1 MDNLFEKGLLGVAG
15 IALAA
20 NAIVSAIPVTPGA
33 SRDIVLAAYNAGATG
48 EKIAFYTPSQAN
60 VPLALVNGLVGAG
73 CVFAALNGVNWGEK
87 DGKSNKPQRH
97 QPQPIAMPKTAV
109 NNIVDDE
116 HGSDELDLSKSS
128 DDDGLSDDVT
138 DNLTDRLVDD
148 VTDSLSDDAV
158 NEPKPVPLRLNT
170 QVPKASDT
178 SWDLAVAT
186 KRLKLTMPKAPV
198 FDWDEVYGQTQG
210 FMITGNSGAGKSC
223 VATWLLGWLTK
234 KEPSVI
240 FVLDHH
246 GSQSWKFGGIDM
258 SEVVSDFDMIMQLV
272 DALDK
277 ELDSRKKLFK
287 KGLPVGE
294 NIIVLID
301 EFTSLLLNLKKNKID
316 PTPVQML
323 IRSLLIEG
331 RKFGMTVIVITHN
344 VNCSEFEMSAAERNS
359 FGMIK
364 LCGYAKPELDNLKIR
379 NDHIAY
385 PCFVG
390 GTLPAS
396 IAVHPTHGWSNKFE
410 KIGVPPKGI
419 LPIQRAEL
427 PEDSMLSIM
436 ADLIK
441 DLA

>member
-1 MDNLFEKGLLGVAG
+1 VKWGGKDDELK
-15 IALAA
+15 A
-20 NAIVSAIPVTPGA
+20 NN
-33 SRDIVLAAYNAGATG
+33 D
-48 EKIAFYTPSQAN
+48 
-60 VPLALVNGLVGAG
+60 
-73 CVFAALNGVNWGEK
+73 
-87 DGKSNKPQRH
+87 KPQRH
-97 QPQPIAMPKTAV
+97 QPQVGIMPKTSV

-116 HGSDELDLSKSS
+116 PRSDELDLSESS

-170 QVPKASDT
+170 QVPKTSDT

-223 VATWLLGWLTK
+223 VATWLLSWLTK
-234 KEPSVI
+234 EEPSVF

-246 GSQSWKFGGIDM
+246 GSPAWKLAGIDM
-258 SEVVSDFDMIMQLV
+258 DEVVSDFDMIMQLV

-301 EFTSLLLNLKKNKID
+301 EFTSLILNLKKKKID

-344 VNCSEFEMSAAERNS
+344 SNCNEFEMSAAERDS

-364 LCGYAKPELDNLKIR
+364 LCDYARSELDKLKIR
-379 NDHIAY
+379 NEHIAY
-385 PCFVG
+385 PCFVS
-390 GTLPAS
+390 GTLPTS
-396 IAVHPTHGWSNKFE
+396 IAVHPTHGWSNRFKN
-410 KIGVPPKGI
+410 KGVSAKGV
-419 LPIQRAEL
+419 LPIQRSEL